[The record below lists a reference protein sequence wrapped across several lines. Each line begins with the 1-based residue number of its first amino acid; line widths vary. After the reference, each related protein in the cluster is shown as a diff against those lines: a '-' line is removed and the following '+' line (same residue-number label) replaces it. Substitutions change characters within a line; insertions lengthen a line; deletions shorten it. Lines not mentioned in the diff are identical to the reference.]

1 MTLRMKSLI
10 RRKRKN
16 KESYER
22 RGQSR
27 DCPFFLHKIKGGRK
41 PMARKS
47 RYVDYAK
54 GLQRL
59 QEKEKSSTPKSIL
72 AKLKQLK
79 GQEFSMNVP
88 IGGTDGK

>member
-1 MTLRMKSLI
+1 
-10 RRKRKN
+10 
-16 KESYER
+16 
-22 RGQSR
+22 
-27 DCPFFLHKIKGGRK
+27 
-41 PMARKS
+41 MARKS
-47 RYVDYAK
+47 RYIDYAK

-88 IGGTDGK
+88 IGGTDGE

>member
-1 MTLRMKSLI
+1 
-10 RRKRKN
+10 
-16 KESYER
+16 
-22 RGQSR
+22 
-27 DCPFFLHKIKGGRK
+27 
-41 PMARKS
+41 MARKS
-47 RYVDYAK
+47 RYLDYAK

-88 IGGTDGK
+88 IGGADGK

>member
-1 MTLRMKSLI
+1 MSSMREGGSREIVLFSFKKS
-10 RRKRKN
+10 
-16 KESYER
+16 KEEET
-22 RGQSR
+22 
-27 DCPFFLHKIKGGRK
+27 

-47 RYVDYAK
+47 RYIDYAK

-88 IGGTDGK
+88 IGGTDGE